1 MWEFCPV
8 SCQIVAMK
16 YSNLLGKWQPVQRSS
31 HTEQH
36 QMRRHPPLVI
46 SPHREHTWQTAENC
60 SHLRSYKDKHDWSGM
75 HVTGTVPL
83 RTIWSIGTWYKTS
96 EMEGS
101 TYSGGMYLHKPSQ
114 QWNQTPKIKGTLHYY
129 FELQCWKTSVL
140 MTSVMVGGMYP
151 YVPTIP
157 WVPVPDTVSF
167 ASPKSAT
174 CHAQALSFINFCL
187 HPPQLIII
195 KQGN

>member
-60 SHLRSYKDKHDWSGM
+60 SHLRSYKGKHDWSGI

-96 EMEGS
+96 
-101 TYSGGMYLHKPSQ
+101 GGQHLLWWHVPAQTKPTMKSDSKDQ
-114 QWNQTPKIKGTLHYY
+114 GNFTL
-129 FELQCWKTSVL
+129 LLWTSVL
-140 MTSVMVGGMYP
+140 ENFSVDDFSNGWWH
-151 YVPTIP
+151 VPIC
-157 WVPVPDTVSF
+157 PDNPM
-167 ASPKSAT
+167 SPSSWH
-174 CHAQALSFINFCL
+174 CELC
-187 HPPQLIII
+187 
-195 KQGN
+195 